1 MYRYMYEGV
10 YCSIWN
16 EKLETIRGG
25 GELNSD
31 TALPL
36 K

>member
-1 MYRYMYEGV
+1 MYEDV

-16 EKLETIRGG
+16 EKLEAIHGG